1 MRPAEVERAVEEKKP
16 SSILSLIHMGLDSY
30 DDIFSDFDPSPYPER
45 LLSEDFILEAKRRY
59 AETKKGGLELRFSLP
74 AKLRSQKTET
84 LIKRRLKQYFQM
96 KVRDEEEDI
105 KKSRMRGAVY
115 FGAGFV
121 VLLSGAL
128 VPRVE
133 MLKDVAHFIEI
144 LLVPIGWFGMFDGV
158 ELLIESPRKFEK
170 EINFNRKLSEANY
183 TFFSEEEL
191 VKSLEAEAEAGKH
204 EAKKGLPQRAKF
216 ADEAEKVA
224 SQKDWKGTP
233 LEGIVKKVRMEKK
246 EVFKQEGTK

>member
-1 MRPAEVERAVEEKKP
+1 MEVEKAVEEKKP

-30 DDIFSDFDPSPYPER
+30 DDIFSDFDPSPYHER
-45 LLSEDFILEAKRRY
+45 LLSEDFIMEAKRRY

-96 KVRDEEEDI
+96 KVKDSEDDI
-105 KKSRMRGAVY
+105 KKSRGRGLMY

-121 VLLSGAL
+121 VLLSVAFVPGVEAL
-128 VPRVE
+128 
-133 MLKDVAHFIEI
+133 KGVAHFIEI

-170 EINFNRKLSEANY
+170 EINFNRRLSEAAY

-191 VKSLEAEAEAGKH
+191 VKTLEEGEAGKKAWAPH
-204 EAKKGLPQRAKF
+204 KAEFIG
-216 ADEAEKVA
+216 EAEKAA
-224 SQKDWKGTP
+224 SQKEWKGMP
-233 LEGIVKKVRMEKK
+233 LESIVKKVKMEKVEK
-246 EVFKQEGTK
+246 K

>member
-1 MRPAEVERAVEEKKP
+1 MEVEKAVEEKKP

-30 DDIFSDFDPSPYPER
+30 DDIFSDFDPSPYQER

-74 AKLRSQKTET
+74 GKLRSQKTES

-96 KVRDEEEDI
+96 KVKDSEDEI
-105 KKSRMRGAVY
+105 RRSRARGAIY
-115 FGAGFV
+115 FAAGFV
-121 VLLSGAL
+121 VLLTVAFVPGVEALKGA
-128 VPRVE
+128 
-133 MLKDVAHFIEI
+133 AHFIEI

-191 VKSLEAEAEAGKH
+191 VKTLEEGEAGKKAWAPH
-204 EAKKGLPQRAKF
+204 KAKF
-216 ADEAEKVA
+216 IDAAEKAA
-224 SQKDWKGTP
+224 SQKEWKEMP
-233 LEGIVKKVRMEKK
+233 LESIVKKVRAEKEEKK
-246 EVFKQEGTK
+246 